1 MSDPI
6 RIEYVWSRENVAKLF
21 DSSYRYFFSHSS
33 RRYIGW
39 FFIAL
44 LQFGV
49 VAALK
54 QGAVG
59 LLMFSTLA
67 LLYWY
72 VGKRFIA
79 RRRALASWE
88 ASPFRDKPLTILADD
103 DGLEIRSDQG
113 DVQWSWD
120 DVEAVAAIGDD
131 VMVYHAHHA
140 HYIPE
145 SGFAS
150 IEDKSRFKTLARKHG
165 KLQA

>member
-1 MSDPI
+1 MLDAI
-6 RIEYVWSRENVAKLF
+6 HIEYVWSRENIVKLF

-44 LQFGV
+44 VQFGV

-54 QGAVG
+54 QGSVG
-59 LLMFSTLA
+59 LLMFSTLG
-67 LLYWY
+67 LIYWY
-72 VGKRFIA
+72 VGKRFVA

-88 ASPFRDKPLTILADD
+88 ASPFRDKPIVILAND
-103 DGLEIRSDQG
+103 DGLTIRSDQEST
-113 DVQWSWD
+113 QWSWND
-120 DVEAVAAIGDD
+120 IGAIAAIGDD
-131 VMVYHAHHA
+131 VVVFHSRHA

-145 SGFAS
+145 GGFAS
-150 IEDKSRFKTLARKHG
+150 IEEKSRFKTLAREHG

>member
-1 MSDPI
+1 MSEPV
-6 RIEYVWSRENVAKLF
+6 RIEYRWSRENVEKLF
-21 DSSYRYFFSHSS
+21 DSSYRYVFSHSF
-33 RRYIGW
+33 RRYVGW

-54 QGAVG
+54 KGTIG
-59 LLMFSTLA
+59 LLLFSTLV

-72 VGKRFIA
+72 VGKRVIA

-88 ASPFRDKPLTILADD
+88 SSPFRDKTITITADEE
-103 DGLEIRSDQG
+103 GLKIHSDQG
-113 DVQWSWD
+113 EVLWSWD

-150 IEDKSRFKTLARKHG
+150 IEDKSRFKTLAREHG